1 MLVDVHSHIYRVD
14 DSIVERMVQRSKEAE
29 VYIINCC
36 HDCSNPYDVDRTI
49 NISKRFDNVFSSFGF
64 YYFSGDRFA
73 NLKLLVNEDTL
84 RRSIETIEDL
94 AKKEDKVVA
103 IGEVGLNYMKATSEP
118 EQQKQKEILE
128 RFVALSDEVDLPLI
142 VHTSGNAVGDAIRIL
157 KEKERPAVL
166 HGFQGSLEQ
175 AKEAIS
181 FGCLIAIWP
190 TITYSK
196 YLQKL
201 VKNLPLDAI
210 AFETDSPTVSPSN
223 APLGSLAHHVPIPGI
238 ASTEPVHITITA
250 KEVAKIKDI
259 ALAEVEQVTTE
270 SAKELFH
277 LTI

>member
-1 MLVDVHSHIYRVD
+1 MKPLPSQNSKSKKIYLRD
-14 DSIVERMVQRSKEAE
+14 LSLFPMSRSSA
-29 VYIINCC
+29 NC
-36 HDCSNPYDVDRTI
+36 SY
-49 NISKRFDNVFSSFGF
+49 FGPMQW
-64 YYFSGDRFA
+64 
-73 NLKLLVNEDTL
+73 
-84 RRSIETIEDL
+84 RS
-94 AKKEDKVVA
+94 
-103 IGEVGLNYMKATSEP
+103 
-118 EQQKQKEILE
+118 
-128 RFVALSDEVDLPLI
+128 
-142 VHTSGNAVGDAIRIL
+142 IRIL
-157 KEKERPAVL
+157 KGRRTPGILSWVS
-166 HGFQGSLEQ
+166 GNLEQ